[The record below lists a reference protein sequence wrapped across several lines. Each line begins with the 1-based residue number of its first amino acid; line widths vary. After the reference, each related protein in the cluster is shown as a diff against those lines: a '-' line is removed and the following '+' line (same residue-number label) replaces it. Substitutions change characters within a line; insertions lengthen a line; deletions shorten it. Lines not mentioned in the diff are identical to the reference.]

1 MKPSLLALA
10 IISIAFA
17 QQSPAPAPPPQ
28 PRNPAEMPAHDHHEG
43 LIIAADPCL
52 DPQKSKSLFGKKD
65 PYDAGILALEVFIKN
80 ETPQPARVDLSTVRL
95 EVPLPDGG
103 SQKLESLK
111 PREVATLIVYPA
123 GAPTPSNGRRL
134 PGGIVVPLHDKKVDQ
149 VSDEI
154 RPRAFDADIIP
165 PLATIHGYLFFNL
178 GHDFK
183 LAADSTLYL
192 PDIKIVPGNKLLMF
206 FEVPLAPAITQTPAP
221 PATPPPTSP

>member
-28 PRNPAEMPAHDHHEG
+28 PRNPVEMPAHDRHEG
-43 LIIAADPCL
+43 IVIAADPCL
-52 DPQKSKSLFGKKD
+52 DAQKSKTLFGKKD

-123 GAPTPSNGRRL
+123 GAPNPSNGRRL

-183 LAADSTLYL
+183 LATDSTLYL
-192 PDIKIVPGNKLLMF
+192 PDIKIIPGNKLLMF
-206 FEVPLAPAITQTPAP
+206 FEVALAPAITRTPAP

>member
-10 IISIAFA
+10 IISIVFA

-28 PRNPAEMPAHDHHEG
+28 PRNPVEMPAHDRHEG
-43 LIIAADPCL
+43 IVIAADPCL
-52 DPQKSKSLFGKKD
+52 DAQKSKTLFGKKD

-123 GAPTPSNGRRL
+123 GAPNPSNGRRL

-165 PLATIHGYLFFNL
+165 PLATIHGYMFFNL

-192 PDIKIVPGNKLLMF
+192 PDIKIIPGNKLLMF
-206 FEVPLAPAITQTPAP
+206 FEVPLAPAITQTPAA